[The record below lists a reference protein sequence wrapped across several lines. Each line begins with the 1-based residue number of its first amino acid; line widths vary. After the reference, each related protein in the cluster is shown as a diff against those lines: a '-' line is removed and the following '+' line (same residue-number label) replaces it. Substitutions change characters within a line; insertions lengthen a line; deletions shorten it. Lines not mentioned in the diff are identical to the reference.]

1 MAGYVIHLAV
11 AKEYLRNFRI
21 KDEKEFLRGTIAP
34 DLLSHG
40 DKKATHYSEDGGAG
54 VNLKEFLKHNS
65 ISTAYMQGYF
75 LHLVVDYL
83 FYNKYFQ
90 NAIDEIKQYN
100 DYDILNKELIEKYKI
115 EIPDDIKNVVQFKTG
130 ELQILDREK
139 LDEMIQEISKKPISE
154 YKKEAMKTEK
164 VTTNLE
170 DNEIV
175 TMNETKKDKIK
186 LAIAIIA
193 MCFVMLF
200 FVNQKQGFHC
210 DEIFSYGS
218 SNSAY
223 ENVYWSYR
231 DKTPM
236 HKFLEAK
243 IFQDGNVFD
252 WVKRVKYYFVDHVD
266 EKDAFISE
274 KMAEEKMIWRTRE
287 EAIDYLEAKD
297 NRFNYV
303 SVYYNQVQD
312 VHPPLFYMLVHT
324 ISSIF
329 NNTFS
334 KYIIFFINLPFF
346 IGTCILIW
354 KILNLIR
361 KKINFIISSFTLWI
375 KHWWNFYNDVPKNVY
390 DAYIFHNSIFIL
402 KFIYSKK
409 RV

>member
-1 MAGYVIHLAV
+1 M
-11 AKEYLRNFRI
+11 
-21 KDEKEFLRGTIAP
+21 
-34 DLLSHG
+34 LSHG
-40 DKKATHYSEDGGAG
+40 DKTTTHYSEHGGSG

-65 ISTAYMQGYF
+65 ISTEYMQGYF
-75 LHLVVDYL
+75 LHLVTDYL
-83 FYNKYFQ
+83 FYDTYFP
-90 NAIDEIKQYN
+90 NTINETRQYN
-100 DYDILNKELIEKYKI
+100 DYDILNKELIEEYNI
-115 EIPDDIKNVVQFKTG
+115 DIPEDIKDVVQFKTG
-130 ELQILDREK
+130 ELELLDREK
-139 LDEMIQEISKKPISE
+139 IDQMIQEISKKSLSE

-164 VTTNLE
+164 VTTNLDE
-170 DNEIV
+170 NEMV
-175 TMNETKKDKIK
+175 TMNESKKDKIK

-223 ENVYWSYR
+223 ENVFWSYR

-236 HKFLEAK
+236 HKFMEAK
-243 IFQDGNVFD
+243 IFQDGNIFD
-252 WVKRVKYYFVDHVD
+252 WIGRIKYYFVDHVD
-266 EKDAFISE
+266 EKDEFIAE

-297 NRFNYV
+297 NRFNYA
-303 SVYYNQVQD
+303 SVYYNQIQD
-312 VHPPLFYMLVHT
+312 VHPPLFYFLVHT
-324 ISSIF
+324 VSSIF

-361 KKINFIISSFTLWI
+361 KKININISSIIIWF
-375 KHWWNFYNDVPKNVY
+375 KYRWNINNDVPKNVY
-390 DAYIFHNSIFIL
+390 DAYIFYNSIFIFEL
-402 KFIYSKK
+402 IHSKK
-409 RV
+409 RI

>member
-21 KDEKEFLRGTIAP
+21 KEEKEFLRGAIAP
-34 DLLSHG
+34 DVLSKE
-40 DKKATHYSEDGGAG
+40 DKKETHYSENGGAG

-83 FYNKYFQ
+83 FYNEYFP
-90 NAIDEIKQYN
+90 NAKNETRQYN
-100 DYDILNKELIEKYKI
+100 DYDILNKELIEQYKI
-115 EIPDDIKNVVQFKTG
+115 EIPEEIKGVVKYKEG
-130 ELQILDREK
+130 KLEILDKEK
-139 LDEMIQEISKKPISE
+139 VNQMIQEISKKSIKE
-154 YKKEAMKTEK
+154 YKKEVLKTEK
-164 VTTNLE
+164 VTTDTE
-170 DNEIV
+170 ENEIA
-175 TMNETKKDKIK
+175 TLKENRKDKIK

-193 MCFVMLF
+193 MCFVMIF
-200 FVNQKQGFHC
+200 FVNQKEGFHC

-218 SNSAY
+218 ANSAY
-223 ENVYWSYR
+223 ENIFWSYR

-243 IFQDGNVFD
+243 IFQDGNLFT
-252 WVKRVKYYFVDHVD
+252 WVERIKYYFVDHKD
-266 EKDAFISE
+266 EKDAYISE
-274 KMAEEKMIWRTRE
+274 KMSEEKMIWRTRE
-287 EAIDYLEAKD
+287 EAQDYMEAKN
-297 NRFNYV
+297 NRFNYA
-303 SVYYNQVQD
+303 SVYYNQIQD

-324 ISSIF
+324 VSSIF

-361 KKINFIISSFTLWI
+361 KKININTISFIIWT
-375 KHWWNFYNDVPKNVY
+375 KYRWNINNDVSKNVY

-402 KFIYSKK
+402 KPIYSKK
-409 RV
+409 RI

>member
-40 DKKATHYSEDGGAG
+40 DKKATHYSENGGSG

-83 FYNKYFQ
+83 FYNQYFQ
-90 NAIDEIKQYN
+90 NTINQTKQYN

-115 EIPDDIKNVVQFKTG
+115 DIPDDIKDVVQFKTG
-130 ELQILDREK
+130 ELQVLDREK
-139 LDEMIQEISKKPISE
+139 LDQMIQEISKKSISE
-154 YKKEAMKTEK
+154 YKKEALKTEK
-164 VTTNLE
+164 VTINLE

-175 TMNETKKDKIK
+175 TMKESKKDKIK

-223 ENVYWSYR
+223 ENVFWSYR

-243 IFQDGNVFD
+243 IFQDGNVVD
-252 WVKRVKYYFVDHVD
+252 WIKRVKYYFVDHVD
-266 EKDAFISE
+266 EKDEFISE
-274 KMAEEKMIWRTRE
+274 KIAEEKMIWRTRE

-297 NRFNYV
+297 NRFNYA
-303 SVYYNQVQD
+303 SVYYNQIQD
-312 VHPPLFYMLVHT
+312 VHPPLFYMIVHT
-324 ISSIF
+324 VSSIF

-334 KYIIFFINLPFF
+334 KYMIFFINLPFF

-361 KKINFIISSFTLWI
+361 KKINFDIICFTIWI
-375 KHWWNFYNDVPKNVY
+375 KHWRNFNNDVPKNVH
-390 DAYIFHNSIFIL
+390 DAYIFHYRIFIL
-402 KFIYSKK
+402 KSIYSKK
-409 RV
+409 RL

>member
-21 KDEKEFLRGTIAP
+21 KDEKEFLRGIIAP

-40 DKKATHYSEDGGAG
+40 DKTTTHYSEHGGSG

-65 ISTAYMQGYF
+65 ISTEYMQGYF
-75 LHLVVDYL
+75 LHLVTDYL
-83 FYNKYFQ
+83 FYDTYFP
-90 NAIDEIKQYN
+90 NTINETRQYN
-100 DYDILNKELIEKYKI
+100 DYDILNKELIEEYSI
-115 EIPDDIKNVVQFKTG
+115 DIPEDIKDVVQFKTG
-130 ELQILDREK
+130 ELELLDREK
-139 LDEMIQEISKKPISE
+139 IDQMIQEISKKSLSE

-164 VTTNLE
+164 VTTNLDE
-170 DNEIV
+170 NEMV
-175 TMNETKKDKIK
+175 TMNESKKDKIK

-223 ENVYWSYR
+223 ENVFWSYR

-236 HKFLEAK
+236 HKFMEAK
-243 IFQDGNVFD
+243 IFQDGNIFD
-252 WVKRVKYYFVDHVD
+252 WIGRIKYYFVDHVD
-266 EKDAFISE
+266 EKDEFIAE

-297 NRFNYV
+297 NRFNYA
-303 SVYYNQVQD
+303 SVYYNQIQD
-312 VHPPLFYMLVHT
+312 VHPPLFYFLVHT
-324 ISSIF
+324 VSSIF

-361 KKINFIISSFTLWI
+361 KKININISSIIIWF
-375 KHWWNFYNDVPKNVY
+375 KYRWNINNDVPKNVY
-390 DAYIFHNSIFIL
+390 DVYIFYNSIFIFEL
-402 KFIYSKK
+402 IHSKK
-409 RV
+409 RI

>member
-223 ENVYWSYR
+223 ENVFWSYR

-236 HKFLEAK
+236 HKFLE
-243 IFQDGNVFD
+243 
-252 WVKRVKYYFVDHVD
+252 
-266 EKDAFISE
+266 EKDR
-274 KMAEEKMIWRTRE
+274 K
-287 EAIDYLEAKD
+287 
-297 NRFNYV
+297 
-303 SVYYNQVQD
+303 SVV
-312 VHPPLFYMLVHT
+312 
-324 ISSIF
+324 
-329 NNTFS
+329 
-334 KYIIFFINLPFF
+334 
-346 IGTCILIW
+346 
-354 KILNLIR
+354 
-361 KKINFIISSFTLWI
+361 
-375 KHWWNFYNDVPKNVY
+375 
-390 DAYIFHNSIFIL
+390 
-402 KFIYSKK
+402 
-409 RV
+409 

>member
-21 KDEKEFLRGTIAP
+21 KDESEFLRGAIAP
-34 DLLSHG
+34 DLLSQE
-40 DKKATHYSEDGGAG
+40 DKKATHYSEQGGSG

-65 ISTAYMQGYF
+65 ISTAYMKGYF
-75 LHLVVDYL
+75 LHLVTDYL
-83 FYNKYFQ
+83 FYNKYFP
-90 NAIDEIKQYN
+90 NTINETKQYN
-100 DYDILNKELIEKYKI
+100 DYDILNKELIEKYNI
-115 EIPDDIKNVVQFKTG
+115 EIPEDIKDIVQFKEG
-130 ELQILDREK
+130 ELQVLEREK
-139 LDEMIQEISKKPISE
+139 LDQMIQEISKKPLSE
-154 YKKEAMKTEK
+154 YKKEAVKTEK

-218 SNSAY
+218 ANSAY
-223 ENVYWSYR
+223 ENVFWSYR

-236 HKFLEAK
+236 HKLMEQK
-243 IFQDGNVFD
+243 IFQDGNIFD
-252 WVKRVKYYFVDHVD
+252 WIGRIKYYFIDHTD
-266 EKDAFISE
+266 EKDKFISE

-287 EAIDYLEAKD
+287 EAVDYLEAKD
-297 NRFNYV
+297 NRFNYA
-303 SVYYNQVQD
+303 SVYYNQIQD
-312 VHPPLFYMLVHT
+312 VHPPLFYMIVHT

-334 KYIIFFINLPFF
+334 KYIIFSINIVFF

-361 KKINFIISSFTLWI
+361 KEINFNT
-375 KHWWNFYNDVPKNVY
+375 
-390 DAYIFHNSIFIL
+390 NSITIWT
-402 KFIYSKK
+402 
-409 RV
+409 

>member
-1 MAGYVIHLAV
+1 
-11 AKEYLRNFRI
+11 
-21 KDEKEFLRGTIAP
+21 
-34 DLLSHG
+34 
-40 DKKATHYSEDGGAG
+40 
-54 VNLKEFLKHNS
+54 
-65 ISTAYMQGYF
+65 
-75 LHLVVDYL
+75 
-83 FYNKYFQ
+83 
-90 NAIDEIKQYN
+90 
-100 DYDILNKELIEKYKI
+100 
-115 EIPDDIKNVVQFKTG
+115 
-130 ELQILDREK
+130 
-139 LDEMIQEISKKPISE
+139 MIQEISKKPISE

-175 TMNETKKDKIK
+175 TMNESKKDKIK

-223 ENVYWSYR
+223 ENVFWSYR

-297 NRFNYV
+297 NRFNYA

-312 VHPPLFYMLVHT
+312 VHPPLFYMIVHT
-324 ISSIF
+324 VSSIF

-334 KYIIFFINLPFF
+334 KYIIFFVNLPFF

-361 KKINFIISSFTLWI
+361 KKINFNIISFTIWI
-375 KHWWNFYNDVPKNVY
+375 KYWRNFNNDVPKNVY
-390 DAYIFHNSIFIL
+390 DAYILHNRILIL
-402 KFIYSKK
+402 KSIYSKK